1 MSAGFWDTAN
11 QLQTCVPLLVGHGRP
26 GWGKERP
33 TDRAG
38 HGIGG
43 HRNPKN
49 NLVSK
54 ARFRFVASER
64 PQVLI

>member
-38 HGIGG
+38 RSIG
-43 HRNPKN
+43 RNRDSKN
-49 NLVSK
+49 NLVSE
-54 ARFRFVASER
+54 AMFRFVASER